1 MRQEIKTT
9 GRDLSVKEKF
19 SISKFLVSWE
29 MMLVYI
35 LILINLVL
43 IIARPGLYFTR
54 GTIQSIIQSGM
65 DVSPLVLGMI
75 FVLML
80 GDIDVSIASIMIF
93 ASMATGLSMDSGLPV
108 LICVLI
114 GILAGGLCGAFNGFL
129 IAYMKMPAVIVTIST
144 SMVFRGI
151 VKIILD
157 VNVLK
162 NFPAFYTYLAWN
174 NILGIPI
181 SLICFLLLAVVF
193 LVVLHKSEFGRKLYI
208 IGNNS
213 ICANYS
219 GISVEHT
226 KMIVFIVM
234 GIMAGIASIFFVGR
248 MGGGVSSTMGT
259 GYEMDAIAICVLGG
273 ISTNGGKGKV
283 YGPVI
288 ATLIIAFLT
297 YTLGLVGIDA
307 NTRKIL
313 TGVILIIAVLI
324 PSVNKQLISN
334 IRRRLLYANSKNIE
348 SVNLKACEEI
358 KVIKRMIL
366 EVQKDASLSD
376 ADRETKVNK
385 YQEKVKSIQKKCREQ
400 TATLKAEE
408 KIERKKEKERKNKNE
423 RIA

>member
-334 IRRRLLYANSKNIE
+334 IRRRFLYANSKNIE

-400 TATLKAEE
+400 TAALKAEE